1 MGEKAT
7 GKQEAV
13 CSWKPEAQEA
23 LERCRQECGHW
34 PDFNPASA
42 GCLETLASVL
52 TSVSLRMICVTV
64 SNNTCF
70 TGRLESDRL
79 VSKTL

>member
-13 CSWKPEAQEA
+13 CSWKPEAQRPWRGA
-23 LERCRQECGHW
+23 GKSVGIW

-42 GCLETLASVL
+42 ADCL
-52 TSVSLRMICVTV
+52 
-64 SNNTCF
+64 
-70 TGRLESDRL
+70 
-79 VSKTL
+79 